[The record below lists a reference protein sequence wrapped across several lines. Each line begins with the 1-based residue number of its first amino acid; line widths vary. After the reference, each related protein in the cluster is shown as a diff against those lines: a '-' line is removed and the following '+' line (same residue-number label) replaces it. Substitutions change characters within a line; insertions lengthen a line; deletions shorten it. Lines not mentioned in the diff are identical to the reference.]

1 MRILLSNDDG
11 IHAPGIQ
18 TLAKALREFA
28 EVQVV
33 APDRNRSGASN
44 SLTLESSLRTFTFE
58 NGDIAV
64 QMGTPTDCV
73 YLGVNALMR
82 PRPDIVVSGINAG
95 PNLGDDVIYSG
106 TVAAAMEGRHLGFPA
121 LAVSLNGYQHY
132 DTAAAVT
139 CTILRALSR
148 EPLRTGRILNINVPD
163 LPLDQI
169 KGIRVTRC
177 GNRHPA
183 DQVIPQQDPRGNT
196 LYWIGPPGDK
206 RDAGPGTDFAAVDE
220 GVDALSYL
228 AHARNHGF
236 QFQLGS
242 VVDINREGK
251 TITLGELRNEKGEL
265 LVAERKLPY
274 DTLVMALGSTSN
286 DFNTPGVKENCIFLD
301 NPHQARRFHQEMLN
315 LFLKYS
321 ANLGANGKVNIAIV
335 GGGATGVELSAELHN
350 AVKQLHSYG
359 YKGLT
364 NEALNVTLVE
374 AGERILPA
382 LPPRISGAAHNELTK
397 LGVRVLTQT
406 MVTSADAGG
415 LHTKDGEYI
424 EADLM
429 VWAAGIK
436 APDFMKEIGGL
447 ETNRINQL
455 VVEPTLQTT
464 RDADIFAIGDC
475 ASCARPEGGFV
486 PPRAQAAH
494 QMATCALNNI
504 LAQMKGKPLK
514 AYTYKDHGSLVSLSN
529 YSTVGSLM
537 GNLMRGSM
545 MVEGRIARFVYISLY
560 RMHQIALHGY
570 FKTGLMMLVGRINRI
585 IRPRLKL
592 H

>member
-1 MRILLSNDDG
+1 LTTPLRKIVIVGGGAGGLELATQLG
-11 IHAPGIQ
+11 KKLGRGKKAKV
-18 TLAKALREFA
+18 TLI
-28 EVQVV
+28 
-33 APDRNRSGASN
+33 DRNHSHLWKPLLHEVATG
-44 SLTLESSLRTFTFE
+44 SL
-58 NGDIAV
+58 
-64 QMGTPTDCV
+64 
-73 YLGVNALMR
+73 
-82 PRPDIVVSGINAG
+82 
-95 PNLGDDVIYSG
+95 
-106 TVAAAMEGRHLGFPA
+106 
-121 LAVSLNGYQHY
+121 
-132 DTAAAVT
+132 
-139 CTILRALSR
+139 
-148 EPLRTGRILNINVPD
+148 
-163 LPLDQI
+163 
-169 KGIRVTRC
+169 
-177 GNRHPA
+177 
-183 DQVIPQQDPRGNT
+183 
-196 LYWIGPPGDK
+196 
-206 RDAGPGTDFAAVDE
+206 DE

-228 AHARNHGF
+228 AHARNHHF

-242 VVDINREGK
+242 VVDINRESK
-251 TITLGELRNEKGEL
+251 TLTLSELRDDKGEL
-265 LVAERKLPY
+265 LVPERKVPY

-286 DFNTPGVKENCIFLD
+286 DFNTPGVKDNCIFLD
-301 NPHQARRFHQEMLN
+301 NPHQARRFHSEMLN

-321 ANLGANGKVNIAIV
+321 ANLGASGKVNIAIV

-382 LPPRISGAAHNELTK
+382 LPPRISAAAHSELTK

-415 LHTKDGEYI
+415 LNTKDGEYI
-424 EADLM
+424 AADLM

-436 APDFMKEIGGL
+436 APDFMKDIGGL

-455 VVEPTLQTT
+455 VTEPTLQTT
-464 RDADIFAIGDC
+464 RDPDIFAIGDC

-494 QMATCALNNI
+494 QMASLVLTNI
-504 LAQMKGKPLK
+504 LAQMKDKPLK
-514 AYTYKDHGSLVSLSN
+514 SYVYKDHGSLVSLSKF
-529 YSTVGSLM
+529 STVGSLM

-545 MVEGRIARFVYISLY
+545 MVEGRMARFVYISLY
-560 RMHQIALHGY
+560 RMHQVALHGY
-570 FKTGLMMLVGRINRI
+570 FKTGLMMLVGSINRV